1 MEATIKVSA
10 EEFNEE
16 LFMRI
21 KALLN
26 QRADLQVTIS
36 INNENEALQRAIQ
49 NVENSNS
56 LTYFSISEYEDF
68 KKQLL
73 NEP

>member
-21 KALLN
+21 RGLLN